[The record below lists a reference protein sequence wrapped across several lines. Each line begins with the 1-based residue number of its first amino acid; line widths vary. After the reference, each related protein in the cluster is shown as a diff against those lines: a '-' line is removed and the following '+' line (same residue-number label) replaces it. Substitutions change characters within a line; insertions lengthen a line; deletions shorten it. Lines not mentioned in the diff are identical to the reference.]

1 MYDLFPPL
9 YKYSLESSSRSS
21 SEGFDAES
29 ETPALLLGASRQQL
43 YASGGGRAG
52 PVRTLVQTNSCK
64 PVAGSKVRAG

>member
-1 MYDLFPPL
+1 MTSSLPS
-9 YKYSLESSSRSS
+9 KYSLESSSRSS

-29 ETPALLLGASRQQL
+29 ETPALLLGANSRQQL